1 MVNPFPESK
10 ILIIDDDLNLQ
21 SSLKRLLIK
30 ENFIVAVASEG
41 MEALSLMEKFKP
53 NCILLDL
60 GMPYLNGKETLR
72 MTKWL
77 HPTSKIIIISG
88 FAELYSITTKTWTD
102 MGAFCFVPKPIKF
115 EELLVLIIQALES
128 KTIEHESRQQ
138 F

>member
-60 GMPYLNGKETLR
+60 GMP
-72 MTKWL
+72 
-77 HPTSKIIIISG
+77 
-88 FAELYSITTKTWTD
+88 
-102 MGAFCFVPKPIKF
+102 
-115 EELLVLIIQALES
+115 
-128 KTIEHESRQQ
+128 
-138 F
+138 